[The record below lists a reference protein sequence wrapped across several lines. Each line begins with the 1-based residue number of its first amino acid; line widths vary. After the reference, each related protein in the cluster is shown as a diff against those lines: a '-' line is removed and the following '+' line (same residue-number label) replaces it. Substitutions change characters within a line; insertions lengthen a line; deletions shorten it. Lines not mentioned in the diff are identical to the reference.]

1 MLGAQ
6 SNDTLINVLKAT
18 KPISFNG
25 VVWRVVL
32 DGKNPLICS
41 AFGGRWDDG
50 SFQVL
55 YTSMDEDG
63 ARKEVGFHLRHG
75 QPVEPSKVK
84 CRMYKLELE
93 LKRVLQF
100 SDLNALNS
108 IGIKTGEFGQ
118 LSYEQ
123 KNSEYPIT
131 QEIAKVAHSVGFNGL
146 IVPSARSNANNV
158 IVFCDK
164 VQSLSKSRPEDCG
177 IVNWDT

>member
-75 QPVEPSKVK
+75 QSVEPSKVK
-84 CRMYKLELE
+84 YRMYKLELE

-100 SDLNALNS
+100 PNMNALNS

-118 LSYEQ
+118 LS
-123 KNSEYPIT
+123 
-131 QEIAKVAHSVGFNGL
+131 
-146 IVPSARSNANNV
+146 
-158 IVFCDK
+158 
-164 VQSLSKSRPEDCG
+164 
-177 IVNWDT
+177 